1 MNEQH
6 PHARHPQ
13 QSSRMPIHR
22 YAPFTPVVLAD
33 RTWPDTVTTQ
43 APRVAVIETDFS

>member
-13 QSSRMPIHR
+13 QPSRMPIHR

-43 APRVAVIETDFS
+43 APRW